1 MTREQFWALVAQSSR
16 DAEAVQAPRRGLLRR
31 RMVLRPGQ
39 RHVLALGE
47 LLAQLPDA
55 QLVSFQE
62 HLDAVRGD
70 LLRWDLW
77 GAAALALG
85 GTDEDAF
92 TDLRTWLVS
101 QGRAACERVLG
112 DPDALVDVVP
122 PDLPERVADAEAWG
136 YVALEVWDARHEDDM
151 PRPGSRQDSTPAGE
165 PLPLDDTDALRRR
178 CPRLA
183 ARFP

>member
-1 MTREQFWALVAQSSR
+1 MTREQFWAVVAQSSR
-16 DAEAVQAPRRGLLRR
+16 DAESVQAPRRGLLRR
-31 RMVLRPGQ
+31 RPVLRPGQ
-39 RHVLALGE
+39 RHVLALE
-47 LLAQLPDA
+47 QLLTQVPDA
-55 QLVSFQE
+55 ELVSFQE

-70 LLRWDLW
+70 LLRWDLR
-77 GAAALALG
+77 GAAAVALRG
-85 GTDEDAF
+85 VDEDVF

-136 YVALEVWDARHEDDM
+136 YVALEVWDARHDDDM
-151 PRPGSRQDSTPAGE
+151 PRPGFRQDSAPAGE
-165 PLPLDDTDALRRR
+165 PLPQDDAALRRR
-178 CPRLA
+178 YPRLA